1 MAILVTG
8 FPTSFLAT
16 RVVRH
21 LLLEGRDEVRCIVPA
36 QFMGRAAELK
46 AEYDADMQPRLVFIE
61 GDVTSLDMGLSG
73 AEYGA
78 LTREVRII
86 HHCAAATYLGVEKL
100 VAQRLNI
107 EGTREVIELAEEAR
121 SLERLVHWSTAL
133 VHGSRRGVVR
143 EAELVRSSFRN
154 IVEETRFRAE
164 ELICAA
170 MKRGLPC
177 TVLRPSILVGD
188 SKSGEIDR
196 FEGPYLLILLMLATP
211 VDMRVPLPGRG
222 EVSLNLVPVDYV
234 LHAGFAIANNPRS
247 LGRTFHLVDPRPAT
261 ARAVFARIASAL
273 GKPSPRGSLPTQL
286 ATAVLRTPGLERIAH
301 VPRTFLEQLA
311 VEVTYDDAN
320 TRELLVD
327 TGIRCPA
334 FEQYADSM
342 VDYVRHQQIKSKE
355 PFLAPPEMDDDPTF
369 DPLS

>member
-1 MAILVTG
+1 MPILVTG

-21 LLLEGRDEVRCIVPA
+21 LLLEGAEEVRCIVPLR
-36 QFMGRAAELK
+36 FMERAVELK
-46 AEYDADMQPRLVFIE
+46 AEYESDVRGRLVLME

-73 AEYGA
+73 LEYGA

-86 HHCAAATYLGVEKL
+86 HHCAAATYLGVEKQ

-121 SLERLVHWSTAL
+121 GLQRLVHWSTAL

-143 EAELVRSSFRN
+143 ESELVRSQFRN
-154 IVEETRFRAE
+154 VVEETRFRAE
-164 ELICAA
+164 ELIQGA
-170 MKRGLPC
+170 MKRGVPC
-177 TVLRPSILVGD
+177 TILRPSILVGD

-222 EVSLNLVPVDYV
+222 EVSLNLVPIDYV
-234 LHAGFAIANNPRS
+234 LQAGFAIAENPRS

-261 ARAVFARIASAL
+261 ARTVFARIAQAL
-273 GKPSPRGSLPTQL
+273 TTRLTSN
-286 ATAVLRTPGLERIAH
+286 ATRDCRAAH
-301 VPRTFLEQLA
+301 SGP
-311 VEVTYDDAN
+311 
-320 TRELLVD
+320 
-327 TGIRCPA
+327 
-334 FEQYADSM
+334 
-342 VDYVRHQQIKSKE
+342 
-355 PFLAPPEMDDDPTF
+355 
-369 DPLS
+369 